1 MKNIKL
7 FLGIIISI
15 FILNVSII
23 YAEESDNSIYIKT
36 EKIPENIQR
45 HAEEYFKTMG
55 QKDIERFTK
64 NKYAKLKD
72 IKLSKG
78 IKIQRIENED
88 ENENRYIFFILDKNN
103 IISSI
108 TIIEYD
114 KKIYDMLGVYELIDT
129 LNTRAIKENN
139 PITIIIGQGAIYS
152 LDSNNKVEVL
162 ANDIYIDEKGIKE
175 QLKAIEDEKEFY
187 NNLETEVVEIKIN
200 TKSNEVIEKAIS
212 IRNKMLR
219 KIMIKG

>member
-1 MKNIKL
+1 
-7 FLGIIISI
+7 
-15 FILNVSII
+15 
-23 YAEESDNSIYIKT
+23 
-36 EKIPENIQR
+36 
-45 HAEEYFKTMG
+45 MG

>member
-1 MKNIKL
+1 M
-7 FLGIIISI
+7 
-15 FILNVSII
+15 
-23 YAEESDNSIYIKT
+23 
-36 EKIPENIQR
+36 
-45 HAEEYFKTMG
+45 
-55 QKDIERFTK
+55 
-64 NKYAKLKD
+64 
-72 IKLSKG
+72 SKG
-78 IKIQRIENED
+78 IKIQQIENED